1 MIGTIQTGA
10 GIRGLLSA
18 YINAMSDVTL
28 EPAISIKNLFILY
41 GKFLLWGLGIYQL
54 SIILPYNLFVYVWNH
69 FSTNK
74 KGYWEGI
81 FVRYSREAFH
91 SLRDGEIPLL
101 KSLTLRYMTELFVA
115 YHIRRRIDRVSFEL
129 QNQELLQLI
138 SNDSL
143 QNSSL
148 KTDMEIVEKFRANLT
163 SRIKLEIG
171 ILLPLLAY
179 LPAAIQLLGL
189 DKSNDI
195 IVRIYHW
202 LFLPGGHSIKM
213 LLWFLFT
220 FQSLIWIFASGFIR
234 QREIM
239 RQQNVYACEQHLF
252 RELGVAP
259 IREFPL
265 DLVGWC
271 LFLAFMGAPAL
282 IHLLFSSANPH
293 AQNPGFYLAQTI
305 SLVIYLLP
313 FLYAL
318 HRRLRIGN
326 R

>member
-1 MIGTIQTGA
+1 
-10 GIRGLLSA
+10 
-18 YINAMSDVTL
+18 MSDVAL
-28 EPAISIKNLFILY
+28 EPAISIKSLFILY
-41 GKFLLWGLGIYQL
+41 GKFFLWSLGIYQL
-54 SIILPYNLFVYVWNH
+54 FLILLYNSFVYVWNH
-69 FSTNK
+69 FSANK
-74 KGYWEGI
+74 RGYWEGI
-81 FVRYSREAFH
+81 FIRYSREAFH

-129 QNQELLQLI
+129 QNQEVLQLI
-138 SNDSL
+138 SGNNL

-148 KTDMEIVEKFRANLT
+148 KTDAEIVEKFRANLT

-179 LPAAIQLLGL
+179 LPAAIKLLDL
-189 DKSNDI
+189 DKNKDI
-195 IVRIYHW
+195 LIRMYHW
-202 LFLPGGHSIKM
+202 LFLPSGHSTQRLIW
-213 LLWFLFT
+213 LLFT

-239 RQQNVYACEQHLF
+239 RQHNVYACEQYLF
-252 RELGVAP
+252 SELGVAP

-271 LFLAFMGAPAL
+271 LFLTFGFAPNL
-282 IHLLFSSANPH
+282 IRILFPSANLPQL
-293 AQNPGFYLAQTI
+293 QNPSFYLFQAI
-305 SLVIYLLP
+305 SLAIYLLP
-313 FLYAL
+313 LLYAW
-318 HRRLRIGN
+318 HRRVRIGN